1 MRPQFLLRPLPFGL
15 LVAFVVLVLDQV
27 SKTAVLAWSASWTE
41 SLHQVTPFLDFVSL
55 WNTGIS
61 YGLFPQGEAGRWVLV
76 AVKVGAAL
84 LFGMWLTRATRRR
97 EALALGL
104 LIGGAIGNAVDR
116 VVYGAVFDFVSLHA
130 LGYRWYVFNIADV
143 AVVVGVA
150 LLLYDAMRGGASKSP
165 PSAAP
170 MAPNS
175 KTEHE
180 P

>member
-84 LFGMWLTRATRRR
+84 LFGMVRSGGTSSGRSWTDLRYPVSWRLCNSEPQPASN
-97 EALALGL
+97 EAVTAS
-104 LIGGAIGNAVDR
+104 NAKIVRFTD
-116 VVYGAVFDFVSLHA
+116 
-130 LGYRWYVFNIADV
+130 
-143 AVVVGVA
+143 
-150 LLLYDAMRGGASKSP
+150 
-165 PSAAP
+165 PSRSS
-170 MAPNS
+170 MN
-175 KTEHE
+175 ELV
-180 P
+180 